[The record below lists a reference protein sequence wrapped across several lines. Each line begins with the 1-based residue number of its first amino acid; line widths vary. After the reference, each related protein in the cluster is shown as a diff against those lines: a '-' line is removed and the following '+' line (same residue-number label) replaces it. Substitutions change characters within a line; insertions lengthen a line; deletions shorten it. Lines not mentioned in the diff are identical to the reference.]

1 MAKEISRNIRLG
13 LLVVIGLCSLI
24 ISLYFIGIKQNL
36 FGSTFDLQAK
46 FYNVNGLMSGNN
58 VRFSGINVGT
68 VESVEIIDDS
78 SVNVVMI
85 IEEKVRSFIKKNSFA
100 SVGTDGLMGNKLV
113 NINSSDEKSTPV
125 EDGDILKTV
134 RPIETEEMF
143 RTLNATNDNLKYI
156 TTDLKNITKKIN
168 SPNTLWSILM
178 DTVVAEN
185 VKQAIVNIK
194 LTGSRTAIITGDLST
209 IIKEVKSGKGTV
221 GALLTDTI
229 FSNKFNQTIVDIKLI
244 TDSMALISGDLRN
257 VTQRIKNGE
266 GAIGTI
272 LMDTTFVSN
281 LNKSMENIKSGT
293 AGFDENME
301 ALKHNILLRK
311 YFKKKEKEK
320 LKKGK

>member
-1 MAKEISRNIRLG
+1 
-13 LLVVIGLCSLI
+13 
-24 ISLYFIGIKQNL
+24 
-36 FGSTFDLQAK
+36 
-46 FYNVNGLMSGNN
+46 
-58 VRFSGINVGT
+58 
-68 VESVEIIDDS
+68 
-78 SVNVVMI
+78 
-85 IEEKVRSFIKKNSFA
+85 
-100 SVGTDGLMGNKLV
+100 
-113 NINSSDEKSTPV
+113 
-125 EDGDILKTV
+125 
-134 RPIETEEMF
+134 
-143 RTLNATNDNLKYI
+143 LNATNDNLKYI

-194 LTGSRTAIITGDLST
+194 ITGNRTAIITGDLSN
-209 IIKEVKSGKGTV
+209 IIKEVKSGRGTV
-221 GALLTDTI
+221 GALLTDTL

-257 VTQRIKNGE
+257 VTQRIKKGE

-272 LMDTTFVSN
+272 LMDTTFVNN

-293 AGFDENME
+293 AGFDDNME

-320 LKKGK
+320 LKKSQ